1 MVSVNTLCKSVLNVK
16 NTVIENCKLYSD
28 VDGVKHI
35 RIKARPNKWHENDCP
50 FCHKSCPVYDQHS
63 SKPTTWRGLD
73 WGGVLVEVEYQTH
86 RIICP
91 EHGVYVAEVPW
102 AYPGS
107 RFTKD
112 FDLTVAWFASYLPR
126 STTSYFMRV
135 DWETVG
141 RCVNRAL
148 HDLEPERSRRL
159 NGLVNIGIDETSYK
173 KGHKY
178 ITVIVN
184 HDTNTVVWAAE
195 GHGKSV
201 LEKFYKQL
209 TPEQLSS
216 IKVVT
221 GDGAKWITE
230 CVNEYTPECARCV
243 DAFHVV
249 EWAMTALDNI
259 RKDIWHDAYSEYKQ
273 VKKEN
278 PRSKGRPKKDDPEL
292 AIVKAT
298 KAKADE
304 IKGSAYALGK
314 APEHLTEKQQL
325 RVNLIASQNPR
336 LYRAYLLKEQLRL
349 LLKLTDVDEAEAELK
364 RWLWKASHSRIPAFK
379 ELYQKI
385 KCHKTHILNTIR
397 YGMSNARIEATN
409 NKIKLIIRK
418 AYGFRDIQN
427 MLDMVY
433 LVCSDIRIPLSNR
446 KLNAA

>member
-1 MVSVNTLCKSVLNVK
+1 M
-16 NTVIENCKLYSD
+16 
-28 VDGVKHI
+28 
-35 RIKARPNKWHENDCP
+35 
-50 FCHKSCPVYDQHS
+50 
-63 SKPTTWRGLD
+63 
-73 WGGVLVEVEYQTH
+73 
-86 RIICP
+86 
-91 EHGVYVAEVPW
+91 
-102 AYPGS
+102 
-107 RFTKD
+107 
-112 FDLTVAWFASYLPR
+112 
-126 STTSYFMRV
+126 
-135 DWETVG
+135 
-141 RCVNRAL
+141 
-148 HDLEPERSRRL
+148 
-159 NGLVNIGIDETSYK
+159 
-173 KGHKY
+173 
-178 ITVIVN
+178 
-184 HDTNTVVWAAE
+184 
-195 GHGKSV
+195 

-249 EWAMTALDNI
+249 EWAMTALDEI

-273 VKKEN
+273 VKIEN

-292 AIVKAT
+292 AIVKAA

-349 LLKLTDVDEAEAELK
+349 LLKLTDVDEAELK

-385 KCHKTHILNTIR
+385 K
-397 YGMSNARIEATN
+397 
-409 NKIKLIIRK
+409 LIICK
-418 AYGFRDIQN
+418 AYGFRNTQN

-433 LVCSDIRIPLSNR
+433 LVYSDIRIPLPNR

>member
-16 NTVIENCKLYSD
+16 NTVIENCNLYSD

-35 RIKARPNKWHENDCP
+35 RIRARPNKWHENDCP

-112 FDLTVAWFASYLPR
+112 FDLTVAWLASYLPR

-141 RCVNRAL
+141 HCVNRAL

-159 NGLVNIGIDETSYK
+159 DGLVNIGIDETSYK

-178 ITVIVN
+178 ITVILN
-184 HDTNTVVWAAE
+184 HDTNTVVWASE

-249 EWAMTALDNI
+249 EWAMTALDEI

-292 AIVKAT
+292 AIVKAA

-325 RVNLIASQNPR
+325 RVSLIASQNPR

-364 RWLWKASHSRIPAFK
+364 RCYGRQAIAGYLHSRN
-379 ELYQKI
+379 YI
-385 KCHKTHILNTIR
+385 KRLSVTR
-397 YGMSNARIEATN
+397 RI
-409 NKIKLIIRK
+409 
-418 AYGFRDIQN
+418 
-427 MLDMVY
+427 
-433 LVCSDIRIPLSNR
+433 S
-446 KLNAA
+446 